1 VTRKTDSNETKIMIK
16 RLEDIRNLLVL
27 IANKSGATQDE
38 ISTLL
43 GINERKVR
51 KWLNHVRTLNLKSID
66 LADLCL

>member
-1 VTRKTDSNETKIMIK
+1 VGRMDLNESKIMIK

-43 GINERKVR
+43 GINERTVR
-51 KWLNHVRTLNLKSID
+51 KWLNPESAR
-66 LADLCL
+66 